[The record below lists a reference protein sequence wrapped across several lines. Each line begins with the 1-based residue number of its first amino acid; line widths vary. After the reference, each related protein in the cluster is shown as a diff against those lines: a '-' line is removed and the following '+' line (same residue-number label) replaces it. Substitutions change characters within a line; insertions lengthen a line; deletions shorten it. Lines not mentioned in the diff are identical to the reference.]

1 MISLERVNS
10 TVHPDVNVLEVL
22 FLSEIVTIPP
32 LPQSLSSFT
41 EPVMSSESDGA
52 TVGVAD
58 GATDGATVGV
68 TVGAT
73 VGVTVGATVGV
84 TVGVTVGA
92 TVGAAVG
99 ATVGDTVGAIVGAA
113 VGSAVAELPSISDT
127 VKLIFTLF
135 SV

>member
-52 TVGVAD
+52 TVGVAVGATG
-58 GATDGATVGV
+58 GATDGVTDGVTVGATDGVTVGV
-68 TVGAT
+68 TVGVA
-73 VGVTVGATVGV
+73 VGATVGV
-84 TVGVTVGA
+84 TVGV
-92 TVGAAVG
+92 
-99 ATVGDTVGAIVGAA
+99 TVGAIVGAA

>member
-41 EPVMSSESDGA
+41 EPVMSSEPDGA
-52 TVGVAD
+52 
-58 GATDGATVGV
+58 
-68 TVGAT
+68 
-73 VGVTVGATVGV
+73 
-84 TVGVTVGA
+84 TVGA
-92 TVGAAVG
+92 TVGA
-99 ATVGDTVGAIVGAA
+99 IVGA
-113 VGSAVAELPSISDT
+113 AVAELPSISDT

>member
-52 TVGVAD
+52 TVGATVGVAVGATG
-58 GATDGATVGV
+58 GATDGVTVGV
-68 TVGAT
+68 TVGVA
-73 VGVTVGATVGV
+73 VGATVGV
-84 TVGVTVGA
+84 TVGV
-92 TVGAAVG
+92 
-99 ATVGDTVGAIVGAA
+99 TVGAIVGAA